1 MHALGSTSVA
11 ALWRYLDYAEAQ
23 QLDTQAALAA
33 AQINSEQLKDSNSR
47 VSLQAFE
54 ELLSHLLAQRPQPLF
69 GLNAA
74 RHVQPASWHVLG
86 YITMNCA
93 TLGDALDRIIPF
105 EKLVSDS
112 GTTQLQARGSAIEL
126 TWHCQHQ
133 APLLRQHLSENVL
146 AAWLLYAQWLVDDA
160 SAPLK
165 VSFAHPQPSGT
176 TVEDYQALFACPV
189 AFNQAHN
196 ALLIPASYLQLPVR
210 QADAMLLHTL
220 EQHASSLL
228 NQLQAPAQLPVT
240 VQVSQAIAEILASRV
255 PRQEDVAQHCAL
267 SLRTLQRR
275 LQEAGSSYQQLLD
288 EVRFAQAK
296 TQLTGTQKPLHSI
309 AEQLGF
315 IEPRSFFRFFKRRA
329 GVTPGQYRK
338 QHKA

>member
-1 MHALGSTSVA
+1 MHTLGTTSVA
-11 ALWRYLDYAEAQ
+11 ALWRYLDYAEDQ

-33 AQINSEQLKDSNSR
+33 AQISSEQLKDSNSR

-54 ELLSHLLAQRPQPLF
+54 TLLSHLLAQRPQPLF

-112 GTTQLQARGSAIEL
+112 GTTELKARGSAIEL

-146 AAWLLYAQWLVDDA
+146 AAWLLYAQSLVDDA

-165 VSFAHPQPSGT
+165 VSFAHPQPIGT
-176 TVEDYQALFACPV
+176 TAEDYQALFACPV
-189 AFNQAHN
+189 EFNQAQN

-228 NQLQAPAQLPVT
+228 DQLQAPTQLPVIA
-240 VQVSQAIAEILASRV
+240 QVSQAIEEILASRV
-255 PRQEDVAQHCAL
+255 PRQEEVAQHCAL

-296 TQLTGTQKPLHSI
+296 TQLTGTQEPLHSI

-329 GVTPGQYRK
+329 GITPGQYRK
-338 QHKA
+338 QHKD